1 MPEESI
7 NIFISNIYTIAIFTG
22 IFLLIVLVLF
32 LLSRFFKKKSIG
44 KKSKKSIATGDT
56 RSFILHRDPSLSAT
70 LFVAGLIF
78 VSIVFLILLIVLSVY
93 FVTTFQVG
101 RIVYMVFLI
110 VFLILL
116 TAVYVIRSKILK
128 R

>member
-7 NIFISNIYTIAIFTG
+7 NIFIDNIYAIAIFTG
-22 IFLLIVLVLF
+22 VFLVIFLVLF
-32 LLSRFFKKKSIG
+32 LLSRFFRKKSTG
-44 KKSKKSIATGDT
+44 KKSKKSISVRDTGY
-56 RSFILHRDPSLSAT
+56 FILHRDTSLPAT

-78 VSIVFLILLIVLSVY
+78 VSIVFLFLLIILSVY
-93 FVTTFQVG
+93 FVTSFQVD
-101 RIVYMVFLI
+101 RSLYMVFLL

-116 TAVYVIRSKILK
+116 VTVYVIRSKILK